1 MKESRVF
8 ELNQATAEQVLEAV
22 TTFLR
27 GEKSMEVQSVATPNG
42 YLIQAAQADTLRT
55 LSGILGFSDF
65 SISLNG
71 FLNSRLART
80 AAFSAPLKIW

>member
-42 YLIQAAQADTLRT
+42 YLIQAA
-55 LSGILGFSDF
+55 
-65 SISLNG
+65 
-71 FLNSRLART
+71 
-80 AAFSAPLKIW
+80 

>member
-27 GEKSMEVQSVATPNG
+27 GEKSMEMLHSPAAPTMVYSTREIIAACPPNRKA
-42 YLIQAAQADTLRT
+42 IR
-55 LSGILGFSDF
+55 S
-65 SISLNG
+65 N
-71 FLNSRLART
+71 
-80 AAFSAPLKIW
+80 